1 MRMTRSAIV
10 KLMEL
15 WRWRYRDKQTGQICR
30 TPFQL
35 SAAQAVQFAEAE
47 RIPGSMRLV
56 RVEDDFVDTAP
67 GIFTPPAHA

>member
-1 MRMTRSAIV
+1 M

-15 WRWRYRDKQTGQICR
+15 WRWRYRDRKTGEIQR

-35 SAAQAVQFAEAE
+35 TAAQAAQFAEAE

-56 RVEDDFVDTAP
+56 KVEDDFVDTAP
-67 GIFTPPAHA
+67 GIFSPPAHA